1 MRIRG
6 SAGLNVP
13 QAPVD
18 RAAPT
23 EPGPGRVLPTARA
36 GETVGMTGLP
46 EPGSAQV
53 AVPGPC
59 WEQEPGPERTAVRR
73 GPDVSGARWRVC
85 SPRVQDPRPQAPAG
99 RLPDARQV
107 PLRGLG
113 PRMDWPQAGRAHS
126 HSGGRWGGKSEPP
139 TVAVPIEPRAP

>member
-23 EPGPGRVLPTARA
+23 EQDPGRVLPTVRA

-59 WEQEPGPERTAVRR
+59 WEQEQGPERTAVRR
-73 GPDVSGARWRVC
+73 GPDESGARWRVC
-85 SPRVQDPRPQAPAG
+85 SPRVQDPRPQAPAE
-99 RLPDARQV
+99 RLPAARQV
-107 PLRGLG
+107 SPRGLG
-113 PRMDWPQAGRAHS
+113 SRIDCPQAGRKHS
-126 HSGGRWGGKSEPP
+126 RSG
-139 TVAVPIEPRAP
+139 